1 MIKALFLGII
11 KFVIKLMELI
21 LTPFISVVTGL
32 FPEVSVFFTHITNFL
47 NQALSYVG
55 LVLDLFL
62 IPRGAVALLF
72 NFWIISSGV
81 YFSILSVKFFVNV
94 YQKFKMQVVI

>member
-32 FPEVSVFFTHITNFL
+32 FPEVSVFFGYITSFL
-47 NQALSYVG
+47 NNALTYVG
-55 LVLDLFL
+55 LVLYLFL
-62 IPRGAVALLF
+62 VPRGAIALLF
-72 NFWIISSGV
+72 DFWVISSSI
-81 YFSILSVKFFVNV
+81 YLAILSVKFFVNV
-94 YQKFKMQVVI
+94 YQKFKM

>member
-32 FPEVSVFFTHITNFL
+32 FPEVSVFFGHITNFL

-72 NFWIISSGV
+72 NFWIIFSGI
-81 YFSILSVKFFVNV
+81 YFAILSVKFFVNV
-94 YQKFKMQVVI
+94 YQKFKM

>member
-32 FPEVSVFFTHITNFL
+32 FPEVSVFFNHITSFL
-47 NQALSYVG
+47 NQALTYVG

-72 NFWIISSGV
+72 NFWIIS
-81 YFSILSVKFFVNV
+81 LSL
-94 YQKFKMQVVI
+94 

>member
-1 MIKALFLGII
+1 MIKSLFLGII

-32 FPEVSVFFTHITNFL
+32 FPEVSVFFGHITNFL

-62 IPRGAVALLF
+62 IPRRCRC
-72 NFWIISSGV
+72 
-81 YFSILSVKFFVNV
+81 FVV
-94 YQKFKMQVVI
+94 

>member
-32 FPEVSVFFTHITNFL
+32 FPEVSVFFGHITNFL

-72 NFWIISSGV
+72 NLDNIFWYLSCYIIC
-81 YFSILSVKFFVNV
+81 
-94 YQKFKMQVVI
+94 

>member
-32 FPEVSVFFTHITNFL
+32 FPEVSVFFGHITNFL

-62 IPRGAVALLF
+62 IPRRCGCFIV
-72 NFWIISSGV
+72 
-81 YFSILSVKFFVNV
+81 
-94 YQKFKMQVVI
+94 

>member
-1 MIKALFLGII
+1 MIKSLFLGII

-32 FPEVSVFFTHITNFL
+32 FPEVSVFFGHITNFL

-62 IPRGAVALLF
+62 IPRRC
-72 NFWIISSGV
+72 
-81 YFSILSVKFFVNV
+81 YCFVV
-94 YQKFKMQVVI
+94 

>member
-32 FPEVSVFFTHITNFL
+32 FPEVAVFFGYITNFL

-62 IPRGAVALLF
+62 IPRRCRCFIV
-72 NFWIISSGV
+72 
-81 YFSILSVKFFVNV
+81 
-94 YQKFKMQVVI
+94 

>member
-32 FPEVSVFFTHITNFL
+32 FPEVSVFFGHITNFL

-62 IPRGAVALLF
+62 IPRRCRC
-72 NFWIISSGV
+72 
-81 YFSILSVKFFVNV
+81 SIV
-94 YQKFKMQVVI
+94 

>member
-32 FPEVSVFFTHITNFL
+32 FPEVSVFFGYITSFL
-47 NQALSYVG
+47 HKALTYVG
-55 LVLDLFL
+55 LILDLFL
-62 IPRGAVALLF
+62 VPRGAIALLF
-72 NFWIISSGV
+72 DFWIISSSI
-81 YFSILSVKFFVNV
+81 YLAILSVKFFVNV
-94 YQKFKMQVVI
+94 YQKFRM

>member
-32 FPEVSVFFTHITNFL
+32 FPEVSVFFGYITSFL
-47 NQALSYVG
+47 NKALTYVG

-62 IPRGAVALLF
+62 VPRGAIALLF
-72 NFWIISSGV
+72 DFWIISSSI
-81 YFSILSVKFFVNV
+81 YLAILSVKFFR
-94 YQKFKMQVVI
+94 I

>member
-21 LTPFISVVTGL
+21 LMPFISVVTGL
-32 FPEVSVFFTHITNFL
+32 FPEVSVFFGYITSFL
-47 NQALSYVG
+47 NKALTYVG

-62 IPRGAVALLF
+62 VPRGAIALLF
-72 NFWIISSGV
+72 DFWIISSSI
-81 YFSILSVKFFVNV
+81 YLAILSVKFFVNV
-94 YQKFKMQVVI
+94 YQKFKM

>member
-32 FPEVSVFFTHITNFL
+32 FPEVSVFFGHITNFL

-62 IPRGAVALLF
+62 LF
-72 NFWIISSGV
+72 
-81 YFSILSVKFFVNV
+81 
-94 YQKFKMQVVI
+94 

>member
-32 FPEVSVFFTHITNFL
+32 FPEVSVFFGHITNFL
-47 NQALSYVG
+47 NQALSYAG
-55 LVLDLFL
+55 LVLDL

-72 NFWIISSGV
+72 NFWIISSGI
-81 YFSILSVKFFVNV
+81 YLAILSVKFFVNV
-94 YQKFKMQVVI
+94 YQKFKM

>member
-1 MIKALFLGII
+1 MIKSLFLGII

-32 FPEVSVFFTHITNFL
+32 FPEVSVFFGHITNFL

-62 IPRGAVALLF
+62 IPRRCRCFIV
-72 NFWIISSGV
+72 
-81 YFSILSVKFFVNV
+81 
-94 YQKFKMQVVI
+94 

>member
-32 FPEVSVFFTHITNFL
+32 FPEVSVFFGHITNFL

-62 IPRGAVALLF
+62 IPRRCRCFIV
-72 NFWIISSGV
+72 
-81 YFSILSVKFFVNV
+81 
-94 YQKFKMQVVI
+94 

>member
-1 MIKALFLGII
+1 MIKALFLGIM

-32 FPEVSVFFTHITNFL
+32 FPDVSVFFGYITSFL
-47 NQALSYVG
+47 NKALTYVG

-62 IPRGAVALLF
+62 VPRGAIALLF
-72 NFWIISSGV
+72 DFWIISSSI
-81 YFSILSVKFFVNV
+81 YLSILSVKFFVNV
-94 YQKFKMQVVI
+94 YQKFKM

>member
-1 MIKALFLGII
+1 MIKSLFLGII

-32 FPEVSVFFTHITNFL
+32 FPEVSVFFGHITNFL

-62 IPRGAVALLF
+62 IPRRCRCFVVWFLD
-72 NFWIISSGV
+72 NF
-81 YFSILSVKFFVNV
+81 F
-94 YQKFKMQVVI
+94 

>member
-11 KFVIKLMELI
+11 KFVIKLMELM

-32 FPEVSVFFTHITNFL
+32 FPEVSVFFGHITNFL

-72 NFWIISSGV
+72 DFWIISSSIYLV
-81 YFSILSVKFFVNV
+81 ILSVKFFVNV
-94 YQKFKMQVVI
+94 YQKFKL

>member
-1 MIKALFLGII
+1 MIKSLFLGII

-32 FPEVSVFFTHITNFL
+32 FPEVSVFFGHITNFL

-62 IPRGAVALLF
+62 IPRRCYCFIV
-72 NFWIISSGV
+72 
-81 YFSILSVKFFVNV
+81 
-94 YQKFKMQVVI
+94 

>member
-32 FPEVSVFFTHITNFL
+32 FPEVSVFFGYITSFL
-47 NQALSYVG
+47 NKALTYVG

-62 IPRGAVALLF
+62 VPRGAIALLF
-72 NFWIISSGV
+72 DFWIISSSI
-81 YFSILSVKFFVNV
+81 YLAILSVKFFVNV
-94 YQKFKMQVVI
+94 YQKFRM

>member
-32 FPEVSVFFTHITNFL
+32 FPEVSVFFVHITNFL

-72 NFWIISSGV
+72 NFWIISSGI
-81 YFSILSVKFFVNV
+81 YLAILSVKFFVNV
-94 YQKFKMQVVI
+94 YQKFKM